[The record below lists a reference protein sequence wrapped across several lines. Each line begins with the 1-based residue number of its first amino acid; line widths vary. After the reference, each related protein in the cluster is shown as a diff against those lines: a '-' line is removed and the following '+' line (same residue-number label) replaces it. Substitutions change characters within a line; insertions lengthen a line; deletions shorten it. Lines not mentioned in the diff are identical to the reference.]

1 MRILPR
7 ITKPS
12 LKPMRQKLR
21 RLSRHLTVARVTL
34 GVEWLIFGMALSL
47 ALTGG
52 RAAFIDQFGRR
63 GDLIALLILF
73 AVFAWLHSLV
83 KRRLLPR
90 LERYFSP
97 APYDE
102 HRIFFDLGQEAR
114 TAGSIDQLYESIA
127 ARIRESFEAGYVSIF
142 TRDGESGDYLC
153 RVSSAQRAAFQSGER
168 GATDD
173 QDTEEPLK
181 LSLDAFVVKRL
192 NTLSNPLVIETAELE
207 TWTQAFSFASPA
219 VREARQRERETL
231 RRIKSHLLVQVRTKE
246 KMSGI
251 LSLSLRRG
259 QFPYSISDREV
270 LMSVAGQLALVIE
283 NARLAERMVAEER
296 LRRELAL
303 AAEVQRRLLPEHP
316 PEGLAVELAG
326 FCQPARGVGGDYY
339 DFIKFDN
346 QQLGIAI
353 ADVAGKGIAAAL
365 LMSTVQATLRS
376 LSAGTAGHGHT
387 NGSLADMVTTLN
399 RLLCGSTRGANYVTF
414 FYAQYDQAT
423 QRLAYVNAG
432 HNPPFFFRANPSHD
446 FRSLC
451 SGGMFVGMF
460 EHCGYEQEVVQMQ
473 SGDVLIA
480 FTDGL
485 SEAHNAHSEEFD
497 EERIKEAL
505 AATAHLSVNEIR
517 DEIVRRVKE
526 WIASAPQY
534 DDLTFIVMKV
544 K

>member
-1 MRILPR
+1 M
-7 ITKPS
+7 
-12 LKPMRQKLR
+12 
-21 RLSRHLTVARVTL
+21 SRHLSVARLTL
-34 GVEWLIFGMALSL
+34 GFEWLIFGVAL
-47 ALTGG
+47 ALTLTGS
-52 RAAFIDQFGRR
+52 RAAFIDRLGRR
-63 GDLIALLILF
+63 GDLLALLLLLALF
-73 AVFAWLHSLV
+73 AWFHLIV
-83 KRRLLPR
+83 KRHLLPR

-114 TAGSIDQLYESIA
+114 TAESVDHLYESIA
-127 ARIRESFEAGYVSIF
+127 ARIGESFEAGCVSIF
-142 TRDGESGDYLC
+142 TREEESGDYLC
-153 RVSSAQRAAFQSGER
+153 RVSSRRLRAVQSGES
-168 GATDD
+168 GPANGQAEHTF
-173 QDTEEPLK
+173 K
-181 LSLDAFVVKRL
+181 LARDAFVVRRL
-192 NTLSNPLVIETAELE
+192 NGLSNPLVVEAAELE
-207 TWTQAFSFASPA
+207 TWTQAFNFASPA
-219 VREARQRERETL
+219 VREARQRERDTL
-231 RRIKSHLLVQVRTKE
+231 QRIKAHLLIQVRTKE
-246 KMSGI
+246 RLSGI

-259 QFPYSISDREV
+259 QFPYSVADREV

-303 AAEVQRRLLPEHP
+303 AAEVQRRLLPERP

-376 LSAGTAGHGHT
+376 LSADATG
-387 NGSLADMVTTLN
+387 NGSLADMVATLN
-399 RLLCGSTRGANYVTF
+399 RLLCNSTRGANYVTF
-414 FYAQYDQAT
+414 FYAQFDQAT

-432 HNPPFFFRANPSHD
+432 HNPPFFFRANQSQD
-446 FRSLC
+446 FRSLS

-473 SGDVLIA
+473 PGDVLIA

-485 SEAHNAHSEEFD
+485 PEAHNAQGEEFD
-497 EERIKEAL
+497 EQRIKEAL
-505 AATAHLSVNEIR
+505 VATAQLSVDEIR
-517 DEIVRRVKE
+517 DEIVRRVKG

>member
-1 MRILPR
+1 
-7 ITKPS
+7 
-12 LKPMRQKLR
+12 MRQRLR
-21 RLSRHLTVARVTL
+21 RLRRRLSVARVTL
-34 GVEWLIFGMALSL
+34 GVEWLIFGVALLL
-47 ALTGG
+47 ALTGR

-63 GDLIALLILF
+63 GDLIALLLLLGL
-73 AVFAWLHSLV
+73 FAWLHALV

-114 TAGSIDQLYESIA
+114 RAGSIDHLYESIA
-127 ARIRESFEAGYVSIF
+127 ARISESFEAGYVSIF
-142 TRDGESGDYLC
+142 TREEESGDYLC
-153 RVSSAQRAAFQSGER
+153 RVSSSQRAAFQSGER
-168 GATDD
+168 AAADEQAPG
-173 QDTEEPLK
+173 QPLK
-181 LSLDAFVVKRL
+181 ISRDAFVVKRL
-192 NTLSNPLVIETAELE
+192 NSLSNPLVIEAAELE
-207 TWTQAFSFASPA
+207 TWTQAFSFASPV

-231 RRIKSHLLVQVRTKE
+231 RQIKAHLLVQIRTKE
-246 KMSGI
+246 RMSGI

-259 QFPYSISDREV
+259 QFPYSFSDRET

-303 AAEVQRRLLPEHP
+303 AAEVQRRLLPERP

-376 LSAGTAGHGHT
+376 LSAGVAGHHA
-387 NGSLADMVTTLN
+387 NGSLADMVATLN

-414 FYAQYDQAT
+414 FYAQFDQAT

-432 HNPPFFFRANPSHD
+432 HNPPFFFRANPTHD
-446 FRSLC
+446 FRSL
-451 SGGMFVGMF
+451 SAGGMFVGMF

-473 SGDVLIA
+473 PGDVLIA

-485 SEAHNAHSEEFD
+485 SEAHNTQGEEFD

-505 AATAHLSVNEIR
+505 AATAQLSVNEIR

>member
-1 MRILPR
+1 M
-7 ITKPS
+7 
-12 LKPMRQKLR
+12 
-21 RLSRHLTVARVTL
+21 SRHLSVARITL
-34 GVEWLIFGMALSL
+34 GVEVLIFGAALL
-47 ALTGG
+47 IAFTGG
-52 RAAFIDQFGRR
+52 RAVYIDGFGRR
-63 GDLIALLILF
+63 GDLVALLLLL
-73 AVFAWLHSLV
+73 ALSAWLHTLV

-114 TAGSIDQLYESIA
+114 TADSIDHLYESIA
-127 ARIRESFEAGYVSIF
+127 YRIGESFEAGYVSIF
-142 TRDGESGDYLC
+142 TREEESGDFLC
-153 RVSSAQRAAFQSGER
+153 RVSSAFQSGER
-168 GATDD
+168 GPADE
-173 QDTEEPLK
+173 QAEQALE
-181 LSLDAFVVKRL
+181 LSRDAFVVKRL
-192 NTLSNPLVIETAELE
+192 NSLSSPLVIEAAELE
-207 TWTQAFSFASPA
+207 TWTQAFSLASPA
-219 VREARQRERETL
+219 VREARQRERDTL
-231 RRIKSHLLVQVRTKE
+231 RLIKAHLLVQVRTKE

-259 QFPYSISDREV
+259 QFPYSVADKET

-303 AAEVQRRLLPEHP
+303 AAEVQRRLLPDHP
-316 PEGLAVELAG
+316 PECLAVELAG

-346 QQLGIAI
+346 ERLGIAI

-376 LSAGTAGHGHT
+376 LSAGDAGQDRA
-387 NGSLADMVTTLN
+387 NGSLADMVATLN
-399 RLLCGSTRGANYVTF
+399 RLLCNSTRGANYVTF
-414 FYAQYDQAT
+414 FYAQFDQTT

-432 HNPPFFFRANPSHD
+432 HNPPFFFRANPSRD
-446 FRSLC
+446 FRSL
-451 SGGMFVGMF
+451 SAGGMFVGMF

-473 SGDVLIA
+473 PGDVLIA

-485 SEAHNAHSEEFD
+485 SEAHNAQGEEFD
-497 EERIKEAL
+497 EARIKEAL
-505 AATAHLSVNEIR
+505 AATAQLSVNEIR
-517 DEIVRRVKE
+517 DEIARRVKE

>member
-1 MRILPR
+1 MRIFPR
-7 ITKPS
+7 INRPS
-12 LKPMRQKLR
+12 LKPLRQKLR
-21 RLSRHLTVARVTL
+21 RMSRHLTVARVTL
-34 GVEWLIFGMALSL
+34 GVEGLIFGAILLSG
-47 ALTGG
+47 LTGS
-52 RAAFIDQFGRR
+52 RAAFIDGLGRR
-63 GDLIALLILF
+63 GDMVAALLSL
-73 AVFAWLHSLV
+73 ALFAWLHTFI

-114 TAGSIDQLYESIA
+114 SADSIDQLYQSIA
-127 ARIRESFEAGYVSIF
+127 ARIGESFEAGHVSIF
-142 TRDGESGDYLC
+142 TREEESGDYLC
-153 RVSSAQRAAFQSGER
+153 RVSSSRPVGLQSGER
-168 GATDD
+168 GPADE
-173 QDTEEPLK
+173 QAEQSLK
-181 LSLDAFVVKRL
+181 LSRDAFVVRRL
-192 NTLSNPLVIETAELE
+192 NSLSNPLVLEAAELE
-207 TWTQAFSFASPA
+207 TWTQAFSFASLA
-219 VREARQRERETL
+219 VREARQREQEAL
-231 RRIKSHLLVQVRTKE
+231 RRIKAHLLVQVRTKE
-246 KMSGI
+246 RLSGI

-259 QFPYSISDREV
+259 QFPYSVADKET

-283 NARLAERMVAEER
+283 NARLAERMVAGER

-303 AAEVQRRLLPEHP
+303 AAEVQRRLLPERP
-316 PEGLAVELAG
+316 PECLAVELAG

-346 QQLGIAI
+346 QQLGVAI

-376 LSAGTAGHGHT
+376 LSAGGNGQGHA
-387 NGSLADMVTTLN
+387 NNSLADMVTTLN

-414 FYAQYDQAT
+414 FYAQYDQTT

-432 HNPPFFFRANPSHD
+432 HNPPFFFRADPSHD
-446 FRSLC
+446 FRSLS

-473 SGDVLIA
+473 PGDVLIA

-485 SEAHNAHSEEFD
+485 PEAHNAQGEEFD
-497 EERIKEAL
+497 EERIKETL
-505 AATAHLSVNEIR
+505 AATAQLSVNEIR
-517 DEIVRRVKE
+517 DEMVRRVKE

>member
-1 MRILPR
+1 
-7 ITKPS
+7 
-12 LKPMRQKLR
+12 MRQKLR
-21 RLSRHLTVARVTL
+21 RLRRHLSVARVTL
-34 GVEWLIFGMALSL
+34 GVEWLIFGVALLL
-47 ALTGG
+47 ALTGD

-63 GDLIALLILF
+63 GDLISLLLLLALF
-73 AVFAWLHSLV
+73 ASLHALV

-114 TAGSIDQLYESIA
+114 TAGSIDHLYESIA
-127 ARIRESFEAGYVSIF
+127 ARISESFEAGYVSIF
-142 TRDGESGDYLC
+142 TREEESGDYLC
-153 RVSSAQRAAFQSGER
+153 RVSSAQRAAFQSAELS
-168 GATDD
+168 AADEHTT
-173 QDTEEPLK
+173 QQPLK
-181 LSLDAFVVKRL
+181 ISRDAFVVKRL
-192 NTLSNPLVIETAELE
+192 NSLSNPLVIEAAELE
-207 TWTQAFSFASPA
+207 TWTQAFSFASPV
-219 VREARQRERETL
+219 VREARQQERETMRQL
-231 RRIKSHLLVQVRTKE
+231 RAHMLVHIRTKE
-246 KMSGI
+246 RMSGI

-259 QFPYSISDREV
+259 EFPYTVSDREV

-303 AAEVQRRLLPEHP
+303 AAEVQRRLLPERP

-376 LSAGTAGHGHT
+376 LSASSAGQGHT
-387 NGSLADMVTTLN
+387 NGSLADMVATLN

-432 HNPPFFFRANPSHD
+432 HNPPFFYRAKPSHD
-446 FRSLC
+446 FRSLS
-451 SGGMFVGMF
+451 SGGLFVGMF

-485 SEAHNAHSEEFD
+485 SEAHNAHGEEFD

-505 AATAHLSVNEIR
+505 AETAQLSVNEIR
-517 DEIVRRVKE
+517 DEIVRRVKD

-534 DDLTFIVMKV
+534 DDLTFVVMKV